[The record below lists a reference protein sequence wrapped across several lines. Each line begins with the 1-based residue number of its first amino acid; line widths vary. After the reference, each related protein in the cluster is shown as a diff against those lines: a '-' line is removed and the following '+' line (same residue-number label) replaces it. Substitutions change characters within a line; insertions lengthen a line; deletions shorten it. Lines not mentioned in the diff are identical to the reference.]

1 VWADALANRSL
12 PDTVVPRKRDAAF
25 SANSGS
31 RERQPSSNR
40 RRAFFMLQSNDSSP
54 PQSTAVASR
63 APTPGP

>member
-1 VWADALANRSL
+1 
-12 PDTVVPRKRDAAF
+12 VVPRKRDAAF